1 MQGDMNAKVT
11 PSSLSSSLSLT
22 SRQIQRLAEMGFDRN
37 AVINSLNANNGDEEA
52 ALNGLLSGTPPAPL
66 PAQPAAPSQ
75 PQPVP
80 QQPPQQ
86 QSGFFGKIWG
96 K

>member
-1 MQGDMNAKVT
+1 
-11 PSSLSSSLSLT
+11 
-22 SRQIQRLAEMGFDRN
+22 MGFDRN

-52 ALNGLLSGTPPAPL
+52 ALNGLLSGAPPAP
-66 PAQPAAPSQ
+66 
-75 PQPVP
+75 
-80 QQPPQQ
+80 QPPSDTQPSTAQTQPPQ